1 MGIAL
6 AMSNQSMRR
15 AVFLDRDGVINRVT
29 LRNGKPYPPNSVAA
43 LDILPG
49 VHEALLRLKNA
60 GFMLIVVSNQPDV
73 ARGTTT
79 REAVETIHERLADSL
94 PIDRFM
100 VCYHDTSDNCDCRK
114 PRPGML
120 LASAKELLIDLTK
133 SYMVG
138 DRWRDI
144 EAGNRAGC
152 KTLFIDSGYLEES
165 PHGYDFRVAS
175 LLEAAS
181 IILDT

>member
-1 MGIAL
+1 M
-6 AMSNQSMRR
+6 MQR

-29 LRNGKPYPPNSVAA
+29 LRDGNPYPPSSVAA
-43 LDILPG
+43 LEILPG
-49 VHEALLRLKNA
+49 VAEALERLKNA

-79 REAVETIHERLADSL
+79 REAVEAIHARLANTL

-100 VCYHDTSDNCDCRK
+100 VCYHDTADDCSCRK

-120 LASAKELLIDLTK
+120 LTSATDLEIDLTK

-144 EAGNRAGC
+144 AAGKQAGC
-152 KTLFIDSGYLEES
+152 KTFFVDSGYAEQC
-165 PHGYDFRVAS
+165 PRDYDFRVAS
-175 LLEAAS
+175 LAEAAFV
-181 IILDT
+181 ILGK